1 MKTVKPGLDG
11 EMTVAANTSQR
22 TFAPGLA
29 VTAALLGALTVVRY
43 IGLHYS
49 VVDLFFDE
57 SQYWSWSRELAFGYF
72 SKPPL
77 LAWIIAAS
85 SAVCGD
91 GEACVRAASPILYF
105 GTSLVIYAIAEEL
118 YDARVGFWSALGFAL
133 LPGVVFSSRITST
146 DVPLLF
152 CWALALLAFV
162 KLLRG
167 PDWRWACVFG
177 VALGFGML
185 AKYAMAYFLAG
196 MAIAAL
202 FDRAS
207 RAVLMRW
214 QTWLALALTLLI
226 LSPNIVW
233 NALNGFVTLRHTG
246 DNIQGSGFKLSPLG
260 ALEFIATQFGVA
272 GPLLFGGLLVAL
284 VRWRSKAITRED
296 RLMLAFAIPPLAAVT
311 ALGFL
316 RNVNA
321 NWAAAAFVSA
331 TIIVVA
337 MWMRE
342 GRTKILAVTLAIG
355 LVAQV
360 VLLAGDVVA
369 YQAGIASLGGK
380 GDFYRRTLGWR
391 GLGEAVQRQTREA
404 DAKTVAAEGRHE
416 LASLIYYLRDA
427 PQPVRSW
434 PSGDNPDNHFDM
446 SHPLTGTAATPILFV
461 TGCPFEARLARA
473 FPQVRPFGDLVV
485 RSGPHSQRTY
495 KTFLL
500 DGPGVSTGPIG
511 PLGPCRPD

>member
-1 MKTVKPGLDG
+1 VTA
-11 EMTVAANTSQR
+11 VAEPSKR
-22 TFAPGLA
+22 TFAPSLA
-29 VTAALLGALTVVRY
+29 FTAALLGALTIIRT

-105 GTSLVIYAIAEEL
+105 GTSLVIYALAEEL
-118 YDARVGFWSALGFAL
+118 YDARVAFWSALAFTL
-133 LPGVVFSSRITST
+133 LPGVVFSSRIIST

-152 CWALALLAFV
+152 CCALALLAFV

-167 PDWRWACVFG
+167 PDRRWAFVLG
-177 VALGFGML
+177 AAIGFGML

-196 MAIAAL
+196 MAITAL

-207 RAVLMRW
+207 RDLLLRR
-214 QTWLALALTLLI
+214 QTWGALGLALLI
-226 LSPNIVW
+226 LSPNILW
-233 NALNGFVTLRHTG
+233 NVLNGFVTLKHTG

-284 VRWRSKAITRED
+284 ARWRSNAITRED

-321 NWAAAAFVSA
+321 NWAAAAFVPA

-342 GRTKILAVTLAIG
+342 GRTKILGVTLAIG
-355 LVAQV
+355 LIAQV
-360 VLLAGDVVA
+360 VLLAGDVIA
-369 YQAGIASLGGK
+369 YQAGIASLGEK

-391 GLGEAVQRQTREA
+391 GLGEAVEQKAREA
-404 DAKTVAAEGRHE
+404 NARTVVAEGRHE
-416 LASLIYYLRDA
+416 LASLVYYLRNA

-434 PSGDNPDNHFDM
+434 PASDNPDNQFDM
-446 SHPLTGTAATPILFV
+446 SRPLDGSAAQPILFV
-461 TGCPFEARLARA
+461 TGCPFQARLTEV
-473 FPQVRPFGDLVV
+473 FPQVKSLGQVVV
-485 RSGPHSQRTY
+485 RSGPTSQRTY
-495 KTFLL
+495 LTFLL
-500 DGPGVSTGPIG
+500 SGMSPVGSGWIG
-511 PLGPCRPD
+511 HLGPCRAG

>member
-1 MKTVKPGLDG
+1 
-11 EMTVAANTSQR
+11 MTVATQTTPR
-22 TFAPGLA
+22 TFAPSLA
-29 VTAALLGALTVVRY
+29 LTAAILGALTIIRY

-105 GTSLVIYAIAEEL
+105 ATSLVIYAIAEEL
-118 YDARVGFWSALGFAL
+118 YDARIGFWSAFVFAL
-133 LPGVVFSSRITST
+133 LPGVVFSTRIIST

-152 CWALALLAFV
+152 CWALALLAFT

-167 PDWRWACVFG
+167 PDQRWAYVLG
-177 VALGFGML
+177 GAIGFGLL

-202 FDRAS
+202 FDRSS
-207 RAVLMRW
+207 REILMRR
-214 QTWLALALTLLI
+214 QTWLALVLALVI
-226 LSPNIVW
+226 LSPNILW
-233 NALNGFVTLRHTG
+233 NVLNGFVTLKHTG

-272 GPLLFGGLLVAL
+272 GPLLFGGFLVAL
-284 VRWRSKAITRED
+284 ARWRSSAITRED
-296 RLMLAFAIPPLAAVT
+296 RLMLAFAIPPLAAVI

-331 TIIVVA
+331 TIVVVA

-342 GRTKILAVTLAIG
+342 GRTKILGATLAIG
-355 LVAQV
+355 LIAQV

-369 YQAGIASLGGK
+369 YQAGIASLGEK

-391 GLGEAVQRQTREA
+391 GLGEAVQRQAREA
-404 DAKTVAAEGRHE
+404 NAKTVAAEGRHE
-416 LASLIYYLRDA
+416 LASLVYYLRNA
-427 PQPVRSW
+427 AQPVRSW

-446 SHPLTGTAATPILFV
+446 SRPLDGSAAEPILFV
-461 TGCPFEARLARA
+461 TGCPFEARLARV
-473 FPQVRPFGDLVV
+473 FPQVKPMGDLVV
-485 RSGPHSQRTY
+485 RSGPTSQRVY
-495 KTFLL
+495 KTFLMGGL
-500 DGPGVSTGPIG
+500 GVYSGPMT
-511 PLGPCRPD
+511 PLAPCRAD

>member
-1 MKTVKPGLDG
+1 
-11 EMTVAANTSQR
+11 MTAAIETTR
-22 TFAPGLA
+22 RAFAPSLA
-29 VTAALLGALTVVRY
+29 LAAALLAALTVIRY
-43 IGLHYS
+43 VGLHYS

-57 SQYWSWSRELAFGYF
+57 SQYWSWSRDLAFGYF

-105 GTSLVIYAIAEEL
+105 VTSLLIYAIAEEL
-118 YDARVGFWSALGFAL
+118 YDARVAFWSALTFAL
-133 LPGVVFSSRITST
+133 LPGVVFSNRIIST
-146 DVPLLF
+146 DVPLLL

-167 PDWRWACVFG
+167 ADTRWAFV
-177 VALGFGML
+177 LGAAIGLGML

-207 RAVLMRW
+207 RDVLMRP
-214 QTWLALALTLLI
+214 QTWAALGLALLI

-233 NALNGFVTLRHTG
+233 NMLNGFVTLKHTG

-260 ALEFIATQFGVA
+260 ALEFLATQFGVA

-284 VRWRSKAITRED
+284 VRWRSQAITRED

-321 NWAAAAFVSA
+321 NWAAAAFVST

-342 GRTKILAVTLAIG
+342 GRTRIIGATLAIG
-355 LVAQV
+355 LIAQV
-360 VLLAGDVVA
+360 ALLAGDVIA
-369 YQAGIASLGGK
+369 YQAGIASLGDK

-391 GLGEAVQRQTREA
+391 GLGEAAGQKAREA
-404 DAKTVAAEGRHE
+404 NARTVAAEGRHE
-416 LASLIYYLRDA
+416 LASLVYYLRDA

-434 PSGDNPDNHFDM
+434 PGGEAPDNQFDM
-446 SHPLTGTAATPILFV
+446 SSALDGSAGEPILFV
-461 TGCPFEARLARA
+461 TYCPFEARLTKV
-473 FPQVRPFGDLVV
+473 FPNVKPLGDLVV
-485 RSGPHSQRTY
+485 RSGPTSKRAY

-500 DGPGVSTGPIG
+500 SGLGAYSGPIT
-511 PLGPCRPD
+511 PLGPCRAG